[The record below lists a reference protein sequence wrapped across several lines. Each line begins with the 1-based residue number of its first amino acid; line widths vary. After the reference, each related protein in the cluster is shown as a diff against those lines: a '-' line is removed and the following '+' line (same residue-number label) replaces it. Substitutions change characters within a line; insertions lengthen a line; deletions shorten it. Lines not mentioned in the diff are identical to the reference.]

1 MASSPTYIPTG
12 IEQPDLIAL
21 DKTGKQIRLLIVGFT
36 IESGKATPI
45 TWPNVPDAPVFERA
59 GGQYR
64 RFDLATGRVSGEAF
78 NSLSEVPK

>member
-1 MASSPTYIPTG
+1 MASPVIVSSSIV
-12 IEQPDLIAL
+12 QPDLIAL
-21 DKTGKQIRLLIVGFT
+21 DKAGKQVRLSIVAFS
-36 IESGKATPI
+36 IEGGKATPI
-45 TWPNVPDAPVFERA
+45 TWPNMPDAQVFERA